1 MKSKQIKGEA
11 VLVNYDVKFAF
22 PVSEDSDGSMEWST
36 VFYVNL
42 AKKLF
47 LQERMLS
54 TENVK
59 GTWP

>member
-1 MKSKQIKGEA
+1 MP
-11 VLVNYDVKFAF
+11 VNYDVKFAF
-22 PVSEDSDGSMEWST
+22 PVLEDSDGSMEWPT

-42 AKKLF
+42 AKNLF

>member
-1 MKSKQIKGEA
+1 MP
-11 VLVNYDVKFAF
+11 VNYGVKFAF
-22 PVSEDSDGSMEWST
+22 PVLEDSDGSMEWST

-42 AKKLF
+42 AKNLF